1 VAEGVETTQ
10 MLRDVKHPGIGLVQE
25 SITITTH
32 PIPFSRPNDGWIFA
46 GNGAALL
53 ARAQA

>member
-25 SITITTH
+25 SITTH
-32 PIPFSRPNDGWIFA
+32 PMPFSRPNDGWISA